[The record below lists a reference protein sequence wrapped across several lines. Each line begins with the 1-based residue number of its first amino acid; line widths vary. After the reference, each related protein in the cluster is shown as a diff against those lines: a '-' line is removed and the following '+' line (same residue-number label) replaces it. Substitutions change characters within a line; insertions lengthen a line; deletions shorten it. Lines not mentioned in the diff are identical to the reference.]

1 MMFGFFHIFNIQ
13 DTYYLNIIK
22 TNKDN
27 LVDLNSSGF
36 SYFGNQYSIYHGISM
51 VELLEMDDNF
61 IEFISDIDTFVTTN
75 KQMSKGLEEIIDS
88 CTFIDETNTKDIY
101 TIAKEYNIK
110 LEEANKRNNTVLI
123 KVVLMA
129 YKKKIIDKQKATQIK
144 EEVKK
149 PTIIV
154 KDTSFVTIEGASLSL
169 NLEEESRAKLSP
181 NADKVF
187 LMLQEYSKNEENINI
202 DNLIDTKFKKDFNL
216 FFKLML
222 ELANAE
228 IIENNNY
235 LELRNVYFSSK
246 QNEQYQNY
254 LSKSIEKGIDVN
266 ILKEQIELLL
276 LKAS

>member
-154 KDTSFVTIEGASLSL
+154 KDTSFITIEGVSLSL

-235 LELRNVYFSSK
+235 LELKNLYFSNK
-246 QNEQYQNY
+246 QNKQYQNY

>member
-1 MMFGFFHIFNIQ
+1 MFGFFHIFNIQ
-13 DTYYLNIIK
+13 DIYYLNIIK
-22 TNKDN
+22 TNKEN
-27 LVDLNSSGF
+27 LVDLNSNGF

-61 IEFISDIDTFVTTN
+61 IEFISDIDIFVTTN

-154 KDTSFVTIEGASLSL
+154 KDTSFVTIEGVTLSL

>member
-1 MMFGFFHIFNIQ
+1 MFGFFHIFNIQ